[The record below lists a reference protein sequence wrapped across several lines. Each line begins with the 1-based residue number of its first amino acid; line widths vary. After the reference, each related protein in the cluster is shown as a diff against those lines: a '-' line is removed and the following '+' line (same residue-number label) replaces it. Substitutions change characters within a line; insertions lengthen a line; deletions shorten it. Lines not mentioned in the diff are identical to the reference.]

1 MKCICDQV
9 MEAVE
14 AYRKVLSEAEDR
26 SVVISAIGFAT
37 NLANLLQSE
46 GDSYSPLNGWDLVAT
61 KVKTVVWQGGW
72 YPPLHGFGHHTY
84 NWDCGAGFYNT
95 EGCNGASEYAVNNM
109 PPSVEMVYSDIGD
122 EVITGRELS
131 YCASNRNPCRAALE
145 DQQGYGNGRC
155 SWDPVVTLRA
165 VREDFTQWAENAGEG
180 DGRLNVDYWGTNTW
194 QDGDISGHK
203 WLVLNGAWS
212 EDWGMVNGARRSLEE
227 VIDDLL
233 CQGPN
238 PTEPPPP
245 PTTQNPPGTPA
256 RIYSPLADMCL
267 HVNSNSDHPEDY
279 TNVDVAACDGSDKQ
293 LWCLSSSGEVIHK
306 PSGKCLDADGNND
319 NEVELYTCSGAAW
332 QKWDLR
338 GKTLKNRG
346 LGRCLDIKNCPSK
359 FLSSK

>member
-1 MKCICDQV
+1 

-37 NLANLLQSE
+37 NLASLLQSD
-46 GDSYSPLNGWDLVAT
+46 GDSYSPLNGWDLVAA

-72 YPPLHGFGHHTY
+72 YPPIHGFGHHTY

-95 EGCNGASEYAVNNM
+95 DGCNGASEYAVNNM

-131 YCASNRNPCRAALE
+131 YCTDGRNPCRAALE
-145 DQQGYGNGRC
+145 DQQGFGNGRC
-155 SWDPVVTLRA
+155 SWDPVVVLRS
-165 VREDFTQWAENAGEG
+165 VREDFSQWAENAGEG

-212 EDWGMVNGARRSLEE
+212 SDWGMVDGARRSLEE

-256 RIYSPLADMCL
+256 QIYSPVADMCL
-267 HVNSNSDHPEDY
+267 HVHSNSDNPADY
-279 TNVDVAACDGSDKQ
+279 TNVDVVACDGSDRQ
-293 LWCLSSSGEVIHK
+293 MWSLSSNGEIVHK

-319 NEVELYTCSGAAW
+319 NEVELYSCSGVAW

-338 GKTLKNRG
+338 GQTLRNRG
-346 LGRCLDIKNCPSK
+346 LGRCLDIKNCPGKLSFDK
-359 FLSSK
+359 HMGFLLTD